1 MHIPDGYLSPA
12 TCGVMY
18 AAAVPFWAVAVARVK
33 KFIGGRTVP
42 LLAIFSAFSFTV
54 MMFNIPVPGGTTAHG
69 VGGTFTAIVL
79 GPWAAVLTTS
89 VALII
94 QALFFGDGG
103 ITAIGANCINMGI
116 LLPFAGYLCYRVIAG
131 RSSMLSQ
138 RRVIAAAVG
147 SYIGIS
153 LAALAVGVELGI
165 QPHLW
170 SHNGVPEYSPYGF
183 GTAIPAMLLAHM
195 LGASFVEAAITALG
209 FAYLQRAYPEILVR
223 RKDGAAAEGA
233 PSRVPGARPGLVAG
247 AVVLATVVIIFVAGL
262 IRSEGRIS
270 DWAGLDWNTVDW
282 SAAGWSVLV
291 SVVVSAVVLPIL
303 WVVLRSYRGWRAPA
317 LIFVGLIIWVPI
329 GLIAPGTA
337 FGEDTSATAAEVQAA
352 LTAKANGDP
361 SLYNALPDVNRECD
375 CAPSN
380 IDNVSFSGGTLL
392 AGYEPPWV
400 HHDDPAWQQNIG
412 YQVAGLGGLALVAVI
427 VSALFWVVR
436 WLLPQAPPDWR
447 TAEE

>member
-18 AAAVPFWAVAVARVK
+18 AAAVPFWATAVARVK

-42 LLAIFSAFSFTV
+42 LLAIFSAFSFTI
-54 MMFNIPVPGGTTAHG
+54 MMFNVPVPGGTTAHG
-69 VGGTFTAIVL
+69 VGGTFAAIVL

-116 LLPFAGYLCYRVIAG
+116 LLPFAGYLAYRLIAG
-131 RSSMLSQ
+131 RSPTLSQ
-138 RRVIAAAVG
+138 RRVVAAAIG
-147 SYIGIS
+147 SYIGITV
-153 LAALAVGVELGI
+153 AALAVGIELGI

-170 SHNGVPEYSPYGF
+170 SHNGVPDYSPYGF

-209 FAYLQRAYPEILVR
+209 LAYLQRAYPEVLLR
-223 RKDGAAAEGA
+223 RKDGASAEAETA
-233 PSRVPGARPGLVAG
+233 PHVRARPGLVA
-247 AVVLATVVIIFVAGL
+247 AAIAAATIAAIFIAGI
-262 IRSEGRIS
+262 IRSKGS
-270 DWAGLDWNTVDW
+270 LADWAGLNWRTVDW

-291 SVVVSAVVLPIL
+291 SVAVTVVVLPIL
-303 WVVLRSYRGWRAPA
+303 WFVLRSYRSWRTPA

-337 FGEDTSATAAEVQAA
+337 FGEEASATPAEVQAA
-352 LTAKANGDP
+352 LAAKANGDP

-375 CAPSN
+375 CAPRNMDN
-380 IDNVSFSGGTLL
+380 ITFANNTLL

-400 HHDDPAWQQNIG
+400 HHGDPAWQQNIG
-412 YQVAGLGGLALVAVI
+412 YQVAGLGGLGLVAILVFALVW
-427 VSALFWVVR
+427 LVR

-447 TAEE
+447 TAE

>member
-1 MHIPDGYLSPA
+1 
-12 TCGVMY
+12 MY

-116 LLPFAGYLCYRVIAG
+116 LLPFAGYLCYRLIAG
-131 RSSMLSQ
+131 RSSTFSQ
-138 RRVIAAAVG
+138 RRVIAAAIG

-170 SHNGVPEYSPYGF
+170 SHNGVPQYSPYGF
-183 GTAIPAMLLAHM
+183 STAIPAMLAAHL

-209 FAYLQRAYPEILVR
+209 FAYLQRAYPEILLR
-223 RKDGAAAEGA
+223 RRDGAATDGERAA
-233 PSRVPGARPGLVAG
+233 ATGARPGLVAG
-247 AVVLATVVIIFVAGL
+247 AVAVATVAAIFIAGL
-262 IRSEGRIS
+262 VRSEGS
-270 DWAGLDWNTVDW
+270 LSNWAGLDWSTVDW
-282 SAAGWSVLV
+282 SAAGWSVIV
-291 SVVVSAVVLPIL
+291 SAIVSAVVLPIL
-303 WVVLRSYRGWRAPA
+303 WVLLRSYRSWRAPV

-337 FGEDTSATAAEVQAA
+337 FGEDTSATAQEVQAA
-352 LTAKANGDP
+352 LAARANGDS
-361 SLYNALPDVNRECD
+361 SLYHALPDVNRECD
-375 CAPSN
+375 CVPSN
-380 IDNVSFSGGTLL
+380 IDNVAFSGNTLL

-400 HHDDPAWQQNIG
+400 HAEDPAWQQNIG

-427 VSALFWVVR
+427 VFALFSLVR